1 MLLLYTPGGLEDFF
15 AERASAE
22 SVRLGSRQPDE
33 IDAIGRRY
41 GMRVLPLETQ

>member
-1 MLLLYTPGGLEDFF
+1 MLLLYTPGGFEGFF

-22 SVRLGSRQPDE
+22 SVRGGSLQPDE

-41 GMRVLPLETQ
+41 GMRVV